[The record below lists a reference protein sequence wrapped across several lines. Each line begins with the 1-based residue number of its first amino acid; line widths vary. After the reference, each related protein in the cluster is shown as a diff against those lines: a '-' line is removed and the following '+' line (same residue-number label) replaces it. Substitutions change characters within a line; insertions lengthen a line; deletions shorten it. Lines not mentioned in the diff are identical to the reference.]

1 MNSWSDNK
9 LNNLKLEV
17 MFTIQIDEIR
27 LAEVVR
33 QAVKQQMES
42 RSDGAA
48 VAEVKEKGV
57 FLYSLKE
64 LADFLHC
71 STPTAQRMK
80 NEGRIPYKQTGRKVI
95 YDTEEILRSMEH
107 VPGKKSK
114 LRK

>member
-1 MNSWSDNK
+1 MNKWSENQI
-9 LNNLKLEV
+9 NNLKLEV

-33 QAVKQQMES
+33 QAVKQQMEC
-42 RSDGAA
+42 RSD
-48 VAEVKEKGV
+48 EVGPFEGDKKGS

-95 YDTEEILRSMEH
+95 YDTDEILRSMEH
-107 VPGKKSK
+107 VPGKKSH

>member
-1 MNSWSDNK
+1 M
-9 LNNLKLEV
+9 

-33 QAVKQQMES
+33 QAVKQQMEC
-42 RSDGAA
+42 RSD
-48 VAEVKEKGV
+48 EVGPVEGDKKGS

-95 YDTEEILRSMEH
+95 YDTDEILRSMEH
-107 VPGKKSK
+107 VPGKKSH

>member
-33 QAVKQQMES
+33 QAVKQQMEC

-48 VAEVKEKGV
+48 DAEVKEKGV

-95 YDTEEILRSMEH
+95 YDTEEILRSMEY
-107 VPGKKSK
+107 VSGKKVK
-114 LRK
+114 IKK

>member
-1 MNSWSDNK
+1 
-9 LNNLKLEV
+9 

-33 QAVKQQMES
+33 QAVKQQMEC
-42 RSDGAA
+42 RSDVAA
-48 VAEVKEKGV
+48 DAEMKVKGV

-107 VPGKKSK
+107 VLGKKSK

>member
-33 QAVKQQMES
+33 QAVKQQMEC
-42 RSDGAA
+42 RSDVAA
-48 VAEVKEKGV
+48 DAEMKVKGV

>member
-1 MNSWSDNK
+1 
-9 LNNLKLEV
+9 

-33 QAVKQQMES
+33 QAVKEQMEN
-42 RSDGAA
+42 RNEVGSDS
-48 VAEVKEKGV
+48 EVKQKGI

-95 YDTEEILRSMEH
+95 YDTDEILRSMEH
-107 VPGKKSK
+107 LPGKKLH